1 MAMSGSGSRPLQG
14 IRVLDL
20 TSAIAGPFASLL
32 LGGMGAEVIRIEMP
46 GGGDTARENPPFVGP
61 NGLNF
66 GKRQPGETSLSML
79 NRGRDKKNISLNL
92 KSPRGRAI
100 FFDLVRQADVI
111 VENMSEGA
119 PTRLGIGYE
128 QTRAHNQ
135 AIVYASIRAFGEPS
149 PYPDMKGVDIIVQ
162 ALSGLMSVTGF
173 ADGPPTRIGVPIADL
188 IAPPYAVNGILAA
201 LIHRGRTGEGQ
212 HVVISLLDC
221 LVSLIGMEHYDMLI
235 GRAGYPMRTGN
246 SMDRIAPFGIF
257 ATSDGNVAIA
267 AGGHEEW
274 FVRLAEAIGQP
285 ELAADPRFNARAN
298 RLKNARAINEIVD
311 SWTRVRST
319 AEVIEQ
325 INTRYSVP
333 TVPVRTPL
341 DVLSD
346 PHFIRSGALTALTH
360 PVHGDFGAVGMGLPI
375 QFSKTRSQY
384 TAPASDPGAA
394 NAEIYGGLLDLTEAE
409 MDALRADGVI

>member
-1 MAMSGSGSRPLQG
+1 MSASASRPLEG

-20 TSAIAGPFASLL
+20 TSAIAGPFTSLL
-32 LGGMGAEVIRIEMP
+32 LGGLGAEVIRIEMP
-46 GGGDTARENPPFVGP
+46 GGGDTARENPPFIGP

-92 KSPRGRAI
+92 KSAKGREI
-100 FFDLVRQADVI
+100 FFELAKKADVI

-128 QTRAHNQ
+128 QVHAHNP

-149 PYPDMKGVDIIVQ
+149 PYPDIKGVDIIVQ

-188 IAPPYAVNGILAA
+188 VAPPYAVNGILAA

-212 HVVISLLDC
+212 HIVVALLDC

-285 ELAADPRFNARAN
+285 ELATDPRFNARAN
-298 RLKNARAINEIVD
+298 RLKHAKQINEILD
-311 SWTRVRST
+311 SWTRTRT
-319 AEVIEQ
+319 TEEVIEQ
-325 INTRYSVP
+325 ISNKYSVP

-341 DVLSD
+341 DVLED
-346 PHFIRSGALTALTH
+346 PHFRKSGAITELTH
-360 PVHGDFGAVGMGLPI
+360 PVYGNFGAVGMGLPI
-375 QFSKTRSQY
+375 QFSKTPAQY
-384 TAPASDPGAA
+384 RVPATDMGAA
-394 NAEIYGGLLDLTEAE
+394 NEEIYGNLLNLSQAE
-409 MDALRADGVI
+409 MDELRASGVI